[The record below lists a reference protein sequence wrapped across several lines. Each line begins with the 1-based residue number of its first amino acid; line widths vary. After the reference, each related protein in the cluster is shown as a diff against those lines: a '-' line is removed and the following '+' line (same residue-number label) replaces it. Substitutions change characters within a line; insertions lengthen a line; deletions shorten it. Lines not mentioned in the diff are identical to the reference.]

1 MEVLIYL
8 ACLILAAPYIL
19 MGIASIKMYKVFKQV
34 LNTPTDDLD
43 FPTTL

>member
-8 ACLILAAPYIL
+8 ACLILVAPYIL
-19 MGIASIKMYKVFKQV
+19 MGLASIKIYKEFKAV

-43 FPTTL
+43 LPSTL